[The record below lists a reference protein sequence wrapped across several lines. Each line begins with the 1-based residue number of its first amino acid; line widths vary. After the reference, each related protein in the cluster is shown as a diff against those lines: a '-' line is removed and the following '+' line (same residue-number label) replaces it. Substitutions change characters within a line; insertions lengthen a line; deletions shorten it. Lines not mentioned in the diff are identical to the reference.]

1 MFGELILNCDLDDDT
16 TINVLRM
23 LDDGVIKEIIDR
35 GVVEVPRT
43 FMPSATQF
51 AVADDGRFFCLAYSA
66 GMYHILLRRK
76 WFGGVREKR
85 LDVLTK
91 DCHWLSVRGY
101 GCMLTR
107 YKNLWA
113 IARRPLGS
121 NAGDILSLNSTPIFF
136 TDPKW
141 AKELAK
147 ACHPC
152 PRKEAKG
159 LCWVP
164 SAAEERGSQ

>member
-16 TINVLRM
+16 TIDVLRM

-51 AVADDGRFFCLAYSA
+51 AVADDGRFFCLAHSA

-85 LDVLTK
+85 LEVLTK
-91 DCHWLSVRGY
+91 DFHWLSVRGY
-101 GCMLTR
+101 GCRLTR
-107 YKNLWA
+107 STQRQYFSPIPNGRRWLPNSVIRIHGRKQKACVGSQVQLR
-113 IARRPLGS
+113 IADLSRPIQPVG
-121 NAGDILSLNSTPIFF
+121 NST
-136 TDPKW
+136 
-141 AKELAK
+141 
-147 ACHPC
+147 C
-152 PRKEAKG
+152 
-159 LCWVP
+159 
-164 SAAEERGSQ
+164 RG

>member
-51 AVADDGRFFCLAYSA
+51 AVADDGRFFCLAHSA

-85 LDVLTK
+85 FEVLTK
-91 DCHWLSVRGY
+91 DFHWLSVRGY
-101 GCMLTR
+101 GCRLVESECG
-107 YKNLWA
+107 A
-113 IARRPLGS
+113 VAVG
-121 NAGDILSLNSTPIFF
+121 
-136 TDPKW
+136 
-141 AKELAK
+141 
-147 ACHPC
+147 
-152 PRKEAKG
+152 
-159 LCWVP
+159 
-164 SAAEERGSQ
+164 

>member
-51 AVADDGRFFCLAYSA
+51 AVADDGRFFCLAHSA

-85 LDVLTK
+85 FEVLTK
-91 DCHWLSVRGY
+91 DFHWLSVRGY
-101 GCMLTR
+101 GCRLTR

-121 NAGDILSLNSTPIFF
+121 DAGDVLSLNSTPILF

-141 AKELAK
+141 AKMVAQF
-147 ACHPC
+147 CHPN
-152 PRKEAKG
+152 PREEAKG
-159 LCWVP
+159 LVLGPKC
-164 SAAEERGSQ
+164 S

>member
-16 TINVLRM
+16 TIDVLRM

-85 LDVLTK
+85 L
-91 DCHWLSVRGY
+91 
-101 GCMLTR
+101 
-107 YKNLWA
+107 
-113 IARRPLGS
+113 RRIDQG
-121 NAGDILSLNSTPIFF
+121 LSLVVGARLRLHV
-136 TDPKW
+136 DPLQKFMGNR
-141 AKELAK
+141 AQAFGE
-147 ACHPC
+147 
-152 PRKEAKG
+152 
-159 LCWVP
+159 
-164 SAAEERGSQ
+164 